1 MKCIKCDICGKHASI
16 WRETKF
22 SYWDDENKL
31 IDVEEICLECV
42 KIIEDKIT
50 EMVMNSKIK

>member
-1 MKCIKCDICGKHASI
+1 MKCIKCDICGKYASI

-42 KIIEDKIT
+42 EIIEEKIT
-50 EMVMNSKIK
+50 EMVIKSKI